1 MVFPNNKS
9 TVLLVSLIILIP
21 VALIQGAWVFYGARR
36 RKEKYY
42 WLWGIFGLMNIPS
55 SLLIY
60 LLVTRVILKNKNKN

>member
-1 MVFPNNKS
+1 MVFPNNKPD
-9 TVLLVSLIILIP
+9 VLLIILIP
-21 VALIQGAWVFYGARR
+21 IALIQGAWVFYDARR

-55 SLLIY
+55 NLLVY